1 MKKIRFFISA
11 ILLVLCASF
20 SMAQKWTNY
29 TKDNSGLASNEVRAI
44 IIDKSG
50 AKWFG
55 TDNGL
60 SRFDGI
66 SWTTYTSDDG
76 LAHNSVNSIAFEET
90 SSWPEIW
97 VATDGGVSVISVEP
111 DAITFA
117 TPYRKAN
124 TGLVSDKVFTAAVDT
139 SYLKWFGTDS
149 GISTFDGT
157 DWESFTTEDLLT
169 HDHITVIYPS
179 EYDGLIFYGT
189 EGMGIGKF
197 DGISAAT
204 PWSTQYS
211 GIASDNVY
219 SEYVDTEGIQWFGT
233 DNGLSHHFGSK
244 VKDDWTTFTTEEGL
258 ADNFVRSIAED
269 GDGVMWFGTNN
280 GVSSF
285 DWTTWQTFTIDDG
298 LAGNIVYSIAVDS
311 NGSLWFGTDSG
322 VSNLSFSPVIVET
335 DEPDAFA
342 IRGIY
347 PNPFNMRTTI
357 EFFSPE
363 AGYTTL
369 DIYNMVGQKVREL
382 VKGSLMSGMH
392 TVVWDGTDNNGLNV
406 SSGLYFT
413 RITSGSNIV
422 TGKMVILK

>member
-1 MKKIRFFISA
+1 MKKTRFFISA
-11 ILLVLCASF
+11 ILIVMCASF

-29 TKDNSGLASNEVRAI
+29 TKENSGLSSNEVRAI
-44 IIDKSG
+44 CIDKSS

-55 TDNGL
+55 TDSGL
-60 SRFDGI
+60 SRFNGI
-66 SWTTYTSDDG
+66 SWITFTTGDS

-90 SSWPEIW
+90 SYGPEIW

-124 TGLVSDKVFTAAVDT
+124 TGLVSDTVFTAAVDT
-139 SYLKWFGTDS
+139 CHVKWFGTDS

-157 DWESFTTEDLLT
+157 EWATFTSKDLLT
-169 HDHITVIYPS
+169 YDRIITICPS
-179 EYDGLIFYGT
+179 EQDGIIYYGT
-189 EGMGIGKF
+189 EGNGCGLF
-197 DGISAAT
+197 DGISEAT
-204 PWSTQYS
+204 PWHTQWS

-219 SEYVDTEGIQWFGT
+219 SVYVDTEGFQWFGT

-244 VKDDWTTFTTEEGL
+244 MKDNWTTFTTEDGL

-269 GDGVMWFGTNN
+269 GNGVKWFGTNN

-285 DWTTWQTFTIDDG
+285 DGTTWKTFTIDDG
-298 LAGNIVYSIAVDS
+298 LAGNIVYAIAVDS
-311 NGSLWFGTDSG
+311 DGSLWFGTDDG
-322 VSNLSFSPVIVET
+322 VSNLNLSPVQVET
-335 DEPDAFA
+335 NKPDAFA

-347 PNPFNMRTTI
+347 PNPFNMQTTI
-357 EFFSPE
+357 EFTLPE

-369 DIYNMVGQKVREL
+369 DIYNMMGQKVCEL
-382 VKGSLMSGMH
+382 VNGSFMAGIH
-392 TVVWDGTDNNGLNV
+392 TVTWDGTDNNGLNV

-413 RITSGSNIV
+413 RITSGSNMV